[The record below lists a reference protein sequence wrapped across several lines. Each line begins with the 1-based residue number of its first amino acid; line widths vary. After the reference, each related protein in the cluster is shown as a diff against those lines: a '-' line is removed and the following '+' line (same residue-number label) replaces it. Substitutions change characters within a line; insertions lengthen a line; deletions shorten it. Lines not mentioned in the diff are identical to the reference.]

1 LSRQRENEPHLLLL
15 CRLWD
20 DVTYKT
26 HMTRVFS
33 ERENFEIHGVLTK
46 ATRIFTVPL
55 LNALPA
61 SFIQRVMRASS
72 HDAATVVAKGGSTH
86 ALEAMYT
93 RYHRG
98 IFSRGFLQGLADMFW
113 HHFVSQPKALRNRL
127 RIVQQLLEKEIRSR
141 NTPVFVLSIAGGSAR
156 SLIQTSAKLQHEHFP
171 QQVRVTVIDK
181 DASALDVGKRVAASA
196 GVSGL
201 FQWIQG
207 DAGKIGVLFPDIQFD
222 IVEIVGLL
230 DYFDDERVLHL
241 LCNVRVK
248 LSENSALI
256 VANVMPNREMLFV
269 QKTGWPPMFY
279 RTPDDFARLVEKASF
294 NVRAT
299 IQEPLRVHTVIRASV
314 T

>member
-1 LSRQRENEPHLLLL
+1 MKKIADMPELETHNLLEKF
-15 CRLWD
+15 
-20 DVTYKT
+20 V
-26 HMTRVFS
+26 RV
-33 ERENFEIHGVLTK
+33 
-46 ATRIFTVPL
+46 FTVPL

-61 SFIQRVMRASS
+61 RLIQLFMQKSS

-207 DAGKIGVLFPDIQFD
+207 DAGKIGVLF
-222 IVEIVGLL
+222 
-230 DYFDDERVLHL
+230 
-241 LCNVRVK
+241 
-248 LSENSALI
+248 
-256 VANVMPNREMLFV
+256 
-269 QKTGWPPMFY
+269 
-279 RTPDDFARLVEKASF
+279 
-294 NVRAT
+294 
-299 IQEPLRVHTVIRASV
+299 
-314 T
+314 